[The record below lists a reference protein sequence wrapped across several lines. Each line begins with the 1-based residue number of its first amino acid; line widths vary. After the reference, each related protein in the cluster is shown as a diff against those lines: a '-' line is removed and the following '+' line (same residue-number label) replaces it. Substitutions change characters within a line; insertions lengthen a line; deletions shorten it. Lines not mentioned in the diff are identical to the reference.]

1 MSAGCYLVQTHDG
14 QNILIDSG
22 VPDDYAAPDGTP
34 FVNAPNVVT
43 QLGELG
49 LNPDDIDLVICT
61 HLDIDHVG
69 FHDAFPGAEFIIQRQ
84 QYDLARGGNARFQ
97 NGQTHWDHPAL
108 RYRVVDGDT
117 ELLPGLTLIETSG
130 HTTGHQSVL
139 LRLPETGAVLLAI
152 DAVPLARAFTV
163 DRTPWPFDE
172 NVDQLIAST
181 QKLLDLA
188 AREGAMVIFGH
199 DGEQWKTL
207 KKAPDF
213 YG

>member
-1 MSAGCYLVQTHDG
+1 VQTHDG

-43 QLGELG
+43 QLAELG

-84 QYDLARGGNARFQ
+84 QYDLARGGNPRFQ
-97 NGQTHWDHPAL
+97 NGQGHWDHPDL

-117 ELLPGLTLIETSG
+117 ELLPGLTLVETSG

-139 LRLPETGAVLLAI
+139 LRLPETGPVLLAI
-152 DAVPLARAFTV
+152 DAVPLARAFTI
-163 DRTPWPFDE
+163 DRQPWPFDE
-172 NVDQLIAST
+172 NKEQLIAST

-188 AREGAMVIFGH
+188 GREGAMVIFGH

-207 KKAPDF
+207 KKSPEF
-213 YG
+213 YA